1 MRFHVFQ
8 YALGF
13 PQVPAFQPDAALI
26 LFSAYLNELV
36 RAQQNLRVLLET
48 GDSPSFFSQE
58 AESDSSF
65 FFCRRPSIEDGVGA
79 RDLGLLFFFFL
90 LDSLCK
96 RLGSSDHE
104 GTVEHEQ
111 ILLRHGARDPPGGRA
126 RGRWEIKEPEKRI
139 GFETVPVPADGRIE
153 SSEHDVED
161 LVRGLPPDLSVKL
174 PGDGQQAVAPDL
186 DLHSSGAH
194 SPQQAVVSI
203 LIEVLLVEAA
213 ASLVGGG

>member
-1 MRFHVFQ
+1 MRFHIFQ
-8 YALGF
+8 YAPGF
-13 PQVPAFQPDAALI
+13 LQVPAFQPEVSPI
-26 LFSAYLNELV
+26 LFSTYLDELV
-36 RAQQNLRVLLET
+36 RAQQNLRVLLEA
-48 GDSPSFFSQE
+48 GDSPFLFSQE
-58 AESDSSF
+58 AESDLSF

-90 LDSLCK
+90 LDSIRK

-104 GTVEHEQ
+104 GAVEHEK
-111 ILLRHGARDPPGGRA
+111 ILLRHGARDPLGGRA
-126 RGRWEIKEPEKRI
+126 RGRREIKESEKRI
-139 GFETVPVPADGRIE
+139 GCETVPVPADGRIE
-153 SSEHDVED
+153 SSAFDVED

-174 PGDGQQAVAPDL
+174 PGDGQQAVTPDL